1 MLSDWSIYLTLMHM
15 IGQSKMNERSHDMT
29 LNRKLLDVS
38 VSQTNKIYNKNLM
51 ASPDR
56 NLTCSLHDMA
66 EKLLIWC

>member
-38 VSQTNKIYNKNLM
+38 VSQKKKIYNKNLM

-56 NLTCSLHDMA
+56 NLTP
-66 EKLLIWC
+66 

>member
-38 VSQTNKIYNKNLM
+38 VTQKKKYTTKI
-51 ASPDR
+51 
-56 NLTCSLHDMA
+56 
-66 EKLLIWC
+66 

>member
-15 IGQSKMNERSHDMT
+15 IGQSKMNEKSHDMT
-29 LNRKLLDVS
+29 LNVS
-38 VSQTNKIYNKNLM
+38 VSQKKKIYNKNLM

-56 NLTCSLHDMA
+56 NLTYSLHDMA